1 MFRWK
6 WWVISLWIL
15 LLALSLPFG
24 RLVSSE
30 LSSGFGETNTES
42 QLGVDIL
49 DQDLGFAKS
58 SITLVFNSPDLVYSD
73 PVFQNE
79 VERVLSSLMH
89 SEATI
94 TRSITPYN
102 SGDQFMVSEDGQ
114 TIYAIVYMDVSVD
127 DAMNMVSRLREG
139 ITSDILGLWT
149 TGGIPI
155 FYDMNVVS
163 EHDLRRAESVAF
175 PVILIVLIVVFGSV
189 VAAGL
194 PVIIGVVSI
203 VITSSLV
210 YLLAQVTDISIFV
223 LNIATLLGLG
233 VAVDYSL
240 LVVSRFRE
248 EFSGHAVDEAL
259 ARTMATAGK
268 SVLFSAVTSILGLS
282 GLLLFDFMM
291 LRSLGIV
298 PERGHV

>member
-30 LSSGFGETNTES
+30 LSSGFGETNSES

-58 SITLVFNSPDLVYSD
+58 SITLVFNSSDLVYSD

-155 FYDMNVVS
+155 FYDMNIVS

-175 PVILIVLIVVFGSV
+175 PVILIVLIV
-189 VAAGL
+189 
-194 PVIIGVVSI
+194 
-203 VITSSLV
+203 TSSSWNN
-210 YLLAQVTDISIFV
+210 YYWCI
-223 LNIATLLGLG
+223 
-233 VAVDYSL
+233 
-240 LVVSRFRE
+240 VST
-248 EFSGHAVDEAL
+248 G
-259 ARTMATAGK
+259 
-268 SVLFSAVTSILGLS
+268 
-282 GLLLFDFMM
+282 
-291 LRSLGIV
+291 
-298 PERGHV
+298 